1 MAHDSHAVT
10 HARTLPADLSAPAFV
25 EGWKSRAVI
34 VTVVFLVLTVIL
46 AFLGQSQDGLGWE
59 HFMRAWVLGL
69 MMTFGWT
76 VGGLALLMVQYCS
89 GGKWGLLLRRPLEA
103 MSRCLPV
110 VVMYWA
116 VPAVSIYIGGI
127 GRKLYL
133 WSQFPT
139 EADTASA
146 LKAGLITEMQAHCI
160 DFKRGMLNPNM
171 FMIISVMCFAIWF
184 FYQRRLNKM
193 SMVRDSQGPETTP
206 YWIKKFENLSGPGI
220 VVYALSMTAAV
231 IYWVMSMDVTWFSS
245 VYGLLFLVG
254 QGYSVLALGIIV
266 SLSLSKAEPFK
277 TILRMTEQH
286 DLGKLTFAFV
296 MLNIYLAF
304 GQFLIIWSGNLP
316 EEIPWYLDRI
326 RGHWGIIITLDFIF
340 HWLIPFSMLLS
351 RDIKRNKK
359 RLIRVCQ
366 WMIFAKAFD
375 LFWLI
380 EPNFKDAA
388 RNLHFS
394 WGILEYA
401 TLPVAMSAFWI
412 AYFCIQLQRRPLV
425 QVNDPHTAEIL
436 EPEHAHA

>member
-1 MAHDSHAVT
+1 MAHESNSTSHGAT
-10 HARTLPADLSAPAFV
+10 HAKTLPADLGAPALV
-25 EGWKSRAVI
+25 DGWKSRAL
-34 VTVVFLVLTVIL
+34 TVGAIFFALALVLAL
-46 AFLGQSQDGLGWE
+46 LGQKQDGLGWD
-59 HFMRAWVLGL
+59 HFLRAWVLGL
-69 MMTFGWT
+69 MLTFGWA

-103 MSRCLPV
+103 MSRTLPV
-110 VVMYWA
+110 VFAYWL
-116 VPAVSIYIGGI
+116 VPVIFMK
-127 GRKLYL
+127 KLYL
-133 WSQFPT
+133 WAQFQNDG
-139 EADTASA
+139 DTAAA
-146 LKAGLITEMQAHCI
+146 LKAGLISEAQAHCI
-160 DFKRGMLNPNM
+160 DFKRPMLNNNT
-171 FMIISVMCFAIWF
+171 FVIIGLMCFIIWF
-184 FYQRRLNKM
+184 LYTWRLNRMAEK
-193 SMVRDSQGPETTP
+193 RDLEGPETTP
-206 YWIKKFENLSGPGI
+206 YWIKKFENFSGPGI
-220 VVYALSMTAAV
+220 VVYALTMTAAV

-254 QGYSVLALGIIV
+254 QGYSVLAFSIIV
-266 SLSLSKAEPFK
+266 AIALSKDEPFK
-277 TILRMTEQH
+277 TILRQTEQH

-316 EEIPWYLDRI
+316 DEIPWYLDRI

-340 HWLIPFSMLLS
+340 HWLIPFTMLLS

-359 RLIRVCQ
+359 RLTRVCQ

-401 TLPVAMSAFWI
+401 TLPVAMASFWV
-412 AYFCIQLQRRPLV
+412 AYYCIQLKRRPLV
-425 QVNDPHTAEIL
+425 QVNDPHLVEIL

>member
-10 HARTLPADLSAPAFV
+10 HAKTLPADLGAPAFV
-25 EGWKSRAVI
+25 DGWKSRALVVGVI
-34 VTVVFLVLTVIL
+34 FLAVAVVL
-46 AFLGQSQDGLGWE
+46 AFLGQAQDGLGWD
-59 HFMRAWVLGL
+59 HFLRAWMLGFML
-69 MMTFGWT
+69 TFGWT

-103 MSRCLPV
+103 MSRSLPV
-110 VVMYWA
+110 VFTYWL
-116 VPAVSIYIGGI
+116 VPVIFIK
-127 GRKLYL
+127 RLYL
-133 WSQFPT
+133 WAQFPT
-139 EADTASA
+139 DAATAQA
-146 LKAGLITEMQAHCI
+146 LKDGLISEAQAHCI
-160 DFKRGMLNPNM
+160 DFKRPMLNENM
-171 FMIISVMCFAIWF
+171 FIIVGLMCFIIWF
-184 FYQRRLNKM
+184 FYYLRLNKM
-193 SMVRDSQGPETTP
+193 SLKRDTEGPETTP
-206 YWIKKFENLSGPGI
+206 IWIKRLENFAGPGI
-220 VVYALSMTAAV
+220 VVYALTMTAAV

-254 QGYSVLALGIIV
+254 QGYSVLAFCIIV
-266 SLSLSKAEPFK
+266 SIALSKAEPFK
-277 TILRMTEQH
+277 TIMRQTEQH
-286 DLGKLTFAFV
+286 DLGKMTFAFV
-296 MLNIYLAF
+296 MLNIYLGFA
-304 GQFLIIWSGNLP
+304 QFLIIWSGNLP

-359 RLIRVCQ
+359 RLTRVCQ

-401 TLPVAMSAFWI
+401 TLPVALASFWI
-412 AYFCIQLQRRPLV
+412 AYFCIQLKRRPLV
-425 QVNDPHTAEIL
+425 QVNDPHLVEIL